1 MKVLNKPRDHCIVN
15 KGQYSVKYREQ
26 TVAPDCTLQLYF
38 LCKVRLS
45 TDSYIIL
52 QYSLFR
58 YVFN

>member
-45 TDSYIIL
+45 TDSYNIT
-52 QYSLFR
+52 
-58 YVFN
+58 V